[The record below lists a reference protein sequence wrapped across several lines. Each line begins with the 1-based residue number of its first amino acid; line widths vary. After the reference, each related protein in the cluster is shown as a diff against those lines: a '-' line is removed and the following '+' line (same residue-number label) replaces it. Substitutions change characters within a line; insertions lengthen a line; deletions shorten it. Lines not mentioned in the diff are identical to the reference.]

1 MVLYF
6 FVCKKSTRKRQL
18 LGLLNAPLW
27 MDGGDKDISDLKCLG
42 STHWIDLN
50 RNDNEYWELGIT
62 KVCKATGL
70 TENSLMN

>member
-1 MVLYF
+1 
-6 FVCKKSTRKRQL
+6 
-18 LGLLNAPLW
+18 